1 MIRHTDDD
9 VKDVPGKLITLKLKP
24 TTSYVSTQKVPTLKL
39 FYGPYTQ
46 LVTLDLAAEL
56 NIFKLLCC

>member
-1 MIRHTDDD
+1 MSKMFQ
-9 VKDVPGKLITLKLKP
+9 VNKLITLKLKA
-24 TTSYVSTQKVPTLKL
+24 TTSHVSTQKVPTLKL

-56 NIFKLLCC
+56 NII